1 MKNKILIIG
10 HGRSGHHLLADS
22 IGINSSNYHDFVW
35 LNIDP
40 IGLSRTK
47 VGYIYKNHGYAE
59 QHKDYLKQILQE
71 FHVFAPVRDGRD
83 VMVSFFYFRK
93 QHLFSRIPKNMSFQE
108 FLHYNNNMY
117 IFNWIRHVEGWLK
130 QPVHFV
136 KYEDMHYCFQETM
149 TEVFKV
155 LDEKRIK
162 FRRPKFGEHYS
173 KNNIQRKGL

>member
-1 MKNKILIIG
+1 
-10 HGRSGHHLLADS
+10 
-22 IGINSSNYHDFVW
+22 
-35 LNIDP
+35 
-40 IGLSRTK
+40 
-47 VGYIYKNHGYAE
+47 
-59 QHKDYLKQILQE
+59 
-71 FHVFAPVRDGRD
+71 
-83 VMVSFFYFRK
+83 
-93 QHLFSRIPKNMSFQE
+93 
-108 FLHYNNNMY
+108 MY

-173 KNNIQRKGL
+173 KNNIQRKGIVGDWKNHFKKADLKHFNSLAGDLMIRLGYEGEP